1 MPITSS
7 YKQVK
12 MSPLALKKY
21 LLQKHKIVCCALM
34 DLTAGPREGKKEL
47 VWKAEHISLVVQK

>member
-1 MPITSS
+1 
-7 YKQVK
+7 

-34 DLTAGPREGKKEL
+34 DLTAGPREGKREL
-47 VWKAEHISLVVQK
+47 VWKAERISLVVQK